1 MAETVFEIDFADSR
15 WWFRSPS
22 RRFSFPSKIE
32 AIEAALRSAHSQ
44 NEIRL
49 RIHHQTGPVEGEL
62 SLHSTKPAASST
74 IPHVKSRREV
84 DRDTARNILFY
95 SSRPI
100 HLVNQRIEELAHEIP
115 LEALVYRGGAAL
127 TIVSLTLLLLR
138 HRYKAAWAM
147 AVAIALLQLQYSC
160 QGRNGLS
167 DLLRKRGYRAR
178 KEIEA
183 EKYSLEALR
192 GDFAA
197 FSELSDPVERARKCL
212 AMFI

>member
-15 WWFRSPS
+15 WWFRSPL
-22 RRFSFPSKIE
+22 RQFSFPSKIE

-44 NEIRL
+44 NEVRL
-49 RIHHQTGPVEGEL
+49 RIHHETGPVEGEL
-62 SLHSTKPAASST
+62 TLHSNEPAAAST
-74 IPHVKSRREV
+74 TPRVKPRKEV
-84 DRDTARNILFY
+84 DRDTARSILFY
-95 SSRPI
+95 SSRPV
-100 HLVNQRIEELAHEIP
+100 HLVNLRIAELAHEIP
-115 LEALVYRGGAAL
+115 LEAFVYRGGAAL
-127 TIVSLTLLLLR
+127 TIVSLTPLLLR
-138 HRYKAAWAM
+138 HKYKAAWAM
-147 AVAIALLQLQYSC
+147 AVAIAILQLQYSF
-160 QGRNGLS
+160 QGRNGLT

-212 AMFI
+212 DMFI

>member
-1 MAETVFEIDFADSR
+1 MAETVFEIEFANSR

-22 RRFSFPSKIE
+22 RQLSFPSKIE

-44 NEIRL
+44 NEVRL
-49 RIHHQTGPVEGEL
+49 RIHHEAGPVEGEL
-62 SLHSTKPAASST
+62 TVHSTKSAAAAT
-74 IPHVKSRREV
+74 TPHVKPRREV
-84 DRDTARNILFY
+84 DRHTVRSILFY

-100 HLVNQRIEELAHEIP
+100 HLVNKRIEELAEEIP
-115 LEALVYRGGAAL
+115 LESFVYRGGAAL
-127 TIVSLTLLLLR
+127 AIGSLTLLLLS
-138 HRYKAAWAM
+138 HKYKAAWAM
-147 AVAIALLQLQYSC
+147 TVAIAVLQLQYSY
-160 QGRNGLS
+160 QGRNGLT
-167 DLLRKRGYRAR
+167 DLFRKRGYRAR

-212 AMFI
+212 EMFI

>member
-22 RRFSFPSKIE
+22 RQFSFPSKIE

-49 RIHHQTGPVEGEL
+49 RIHHETGPVEGEL
-62 SLHSTKPAASST
+62 SLPSTKPAAAST
-74 IPHVKSRREV
+74 TPHVKSRREV
-84 DRDTARNILFY
+84 DRDTARSILFY

-100 HLVNQRIEELAHEIP
+100 HLVNKRIEELAREIP
-115 LEALVYRGGAAL
+115 LEAFVYRGGAAL
-127 TIVSLTLLLLR
+127 TIVSLTLLLLK

-160 QGRNGLS
+160 HGRNGLT

-212 AMFI
+212 DMFI